1 LILKNK
7 KLIDEN
13 IIEFVYNGE
22 VFNNQIN
29 NSMTLLKEKYKS
41 KIDKYDKVVIYKFC
55 TENKNIHLYKNIIND
70 FIVLI
75 KLLNSKN
82 KDNEIKG
89 ETKIYEVLND
99 IKDSISK
106 EFIKLFE
113 QQNELTIGK
122 TPELFDYYLRVIFEG
137 VNKEIK
143 KYQKNL
149 DKNSK
154 DLINKYYKSEQLI
167 NKKDFAYA
175 IRLFITLVLIREDE
189 DDKIK
194 IKKIKNNNNNIMK
207 YLKSPD
213 FWKKG
218 IYNDDNFSKN
228 INELKSMNF
237 KVNQIV
243 YLYETLGKDI
253 EKNFFE
259 DEIRLITEEND
270 KNKSDEGEEEEEEEE
285 EEKEKDDPFDE
296 EGIRD

>member
-1 LILKNK
+1 LTELILKNK

-13 IIEFVYNGE
+13 IIEFVYNDE

-29 NSMTLLKEKYKS
+29 NNMTLLKEKYKS
-41 KIDKYDKVVIYKFC
+41 TINLYDKLVIYKFC
-55 TENKNIHLYKNIIND
+55 TENKNIHIYKNIIND

-99 IKDSISK
+99 IKDSVSK

-122 TPELFDYYLRVIFEG
+122 TPELFDYYLKVIFEE

-154 DLINKYYKSEQLI
+154 DLINNYYKSKQQI

-194 IKKIKNNNNNIMK
+194 KIKNNNNNIMK

-213 FWKKG
+213 FWTKD
-218 IYNDDNFSKN
+218 IYSDDNFNKN
-228 INELKSMNF
+228 INEFKSMNF
-237 KVNQIV
+237 KINQIV

-259 DEIRLITEEND
+259 DVIRRIKEEND
-270 KNKSDEGEEEEEEEE
+270 KNKDEEDEE
-285 EEKEKDDPFDE
+285 EEKEEEENEKDETSDE
-296 EGIRD
+296 EGNRD